1 MDHVKRAH
9 RGAETDIKKFVRAVD
24 GTDLRGPCRER
35 RDEARKNLGNLGD
48 DARKVA
54 REPRGH

>member
-24 GTDLRGPCRER
+24 GTDLRDRVANAG
-35 RDEARKNLGNLGD
+35 DEARKNLGNLGD